1 MMKRLYVMAIS
12 GAAAL
17 AMTSSAWAYYWSA
30 YTTITILNTAPGIG
44 YRVYSASTTNP
55 ADCANT
61 GRVDPS
67 STTSAEQREL
77 MDKTLLAAF
86 LAGRK
91 VKLGLHDT
99 ACTSD
104 GYPVYVHVQVDS
116 AQ

>member
-1 MMKRLYVMAIS
+1 MKRLYVMALS

-30 YTTITILNTAPGIG
+30 YNTITILNTAPGIG
-44 YRVYSASTTNP
+44 YRVYTASTTNP
-55 ADCANT
+55 ASCANT

-67 STTSAEQREL
+67 STTSADQREL

-91 VKLGLHDT
+91 VKMGISDT
-99 ACTSD
+99 ACTTD
-104 GYPVYVHVQVDS
+104 GYPIYLHVQVDKD
-116 AQ
+116 Q